1 MAGKKENRSSKT
13 DHVLHLLSSMIPEQ
27 EEDSAQEKPT
37 FQESSSASQESTPVL
52 PESTSA
58 PAAPASYPPEMPQH
72 LAAPILEVAHNNHE
86 ALAESIRQALE
97 NDLEK
102 ELAHPE
108 EPATPSPAPVLS
120 SKNTGLPVKEKKQKT
135 VPAPAPEIYAESAP
149 QSSATETDSLSSN
162 IRELPDG
169 SVWIDVMPILVEEQL
184 DHYLKLFGLCTC
196 DHCRADVQALALNGL
211 PTKYVVLEKEKANSM
226 LGFYRYRFG
235 TSVNIELTKA
245 CEIVKEHPHH
255 T

>member
-13 DHVLHLLSSMIPEQ
+13 DHVLHLLSGMIPEQ
-27 EEDSAQEKPT
+27 EEDSALQKPVSKNSDSVP
-37 FQESSSASQESTPVL
+37 QESSSP
-52 PESTSA
+52 SA
-58 PAAPASYPPEMPQH
+58 IPASYPPEMPQH

-97 NDLEK
+97 SDLEK
-102 ELAHPE
+102 ELAYSKK
-108 EPATPSPAPVLS
+108 PATPSSAPVLS
-120 SKNTGLPVKEKKQKT
+120 SKNAELSVEEKKKET
-135 VPAPAPEIYAESAP
+135 VPVSDPEIHAEPAP
-149 QSSATETDSLSSN
+149 QSNTTETDSLSSN

-184 DHYLKLFGLCTC
+184 DHYMQLFHLCTC
-196 DHCRADVQALALNGL
+196 EHCRADVQALALNGL

-255 T
+255 P

>member
-13 DHVLHLLSSMIPEQ
+13 DHVLHLLSGMIPEQ
-27 EEDSAQEKPT
+27 EEDSVQEKPI
-37 FQESSSASQESTPVL
+37 SQESL
-52 PESTSA
+52 PAPQESTSTPQKITSA
-58 PAAPASYPPEMPQH
+58 QTAPASFPPEMPQH
-72 LAAPILEVAHNNHE
+72 LAAPILEVAHNNYE

-108 EPATPSPAPVLS
+108 EPVTPSPAPVLS
-120 SKNTGLPVKEKKQKT
+120 SKNAELPIEEKQKET
-135 VPAPAPEIYAESAP
+135 VPASDPEIHAEPSP
-149 QSSATETDSLSSN
+149 QSSATETDSLSAN

-184 DHYLKLFGLCTC
+184 DHYLKLFDLCTC

-255 T
+255 A